1 MMQRLQRIVLLL
13 LCCTASICSAL
24 AQSEQNVI
32 DEVVWVVGDDPI
44 LLSDVEDYIMQSKA
58 SGTPIENAYCVVP
71 EQIAIQKL
79 YLHQADLDSIDVSE
93 TDVMAAVSERI
104 SDFIQAYGS
113 RENLEA
119 IAHRTVPQ
127 IREMLIRSE
136 RDQMRIQQE
145 QQKLTENIKVTP
157 AEVRAFFKDFP
168 TDSLPQIP
176 TQVEVQIIT
185 STPQPSRAEIERIEE
200 RLRDISRRVNAG
212 ETEFSTQA
220 RFYSEDKGSAIRG
233 GELDYMARRELVP
246 EFSNVA
252 FSLNDPKKVSKIVK
266 TEFGYH
272 ILQLVDKRGDK
283 VKVRHILMRPQIP
296 DSTFVSANA
305 RLDSIADDIRAGKF
319 SFDVAAM
326 NLSDDK
332 DTRLNNGLLFHSPH
346 PRIPPTSRLEMS
358 QLNQDIAK
366 VVDTL
371 QVGQISR
378 AFVMTN
384 DKGQQVCAIVRLKNR
399 IAAHPAN
406 STDDFQVL
414 RDVVY
419 QDRCEKRLQ
428 QWVAAKVRS
437 TYVRIKPEWRGC
449 QFRYDGWIKQ

>member
-1 MMQRLQRIVLLL
+1 MQRLQRIALLL
-13 LCCTASICSAL
+13 LSSMMPLSAAW
-24 AQSEQNVI
+24 AQSESNVI

-44 LLSDVEDYIMQSKA
+44 LLSDVEDYILQAKA
-58 SGTPIENAYCVVP
+58 SGSPINNPYCVVP
-71 EQIAIQKL
+71 EQIAVQKL
-79 YLHQADLDSIDVSE
+79 YLHQADLDSIEVSE
-93 TDVMAAVSERI
+93 TDVMGAVSERI

-127 IREMLIRSE
+127 IREMLIRTE

-157 AEVRAFFKDFP
+157 AEVRAYFKDFP
-168 TDSLPQIP
+168 TDSLPKIP

-185 STPQPSRAEIERIEE
+185 FTPQPSREEIERIEG
-200 RLRDISRRVNAG
+200 RLREISTRVNAG

-220 RFYSEDKGSAIRG
+220 RFYSEDKGSATRG

-252 FSLNDPKKVSKIVK
+252 FSLSDPKKVSKIVK

-272 ILQLVDKRGDK
+272 IIQLVDKRGDK

-296 DSTFVSANA
+296 DSTFRSANA

-319 SFDVAAM
+319 TFEEAVL

-332 DTRLNNGLLFHSPH
+332 DTRLNNGLLYYSPH
-346 PRIPPTSRLEMS
+346 PRVLPTSRFEMS

-371 QVGQISR
+371 KVGEISR

-384 DKGQQVCAIVRLKNR
+384 EKGQQVCAIVRLKNR
-399 IAAHPAN
+399 IDAHPAN
-406 STDDFQVL
+406 TTDDFQVL
-414 RDVVY
+414 RDVVF
-419 QDRCEKRLQ
+419 QDRCEKKLQ

-449 QFRYDGWIKQ
+449 EFRYEGWIK